1 MEEVNL
7 KKQFDDILKVTI
19 APTLKQMGFKKKGLH
34 FCKKVNDIFQ
44 CFNIQRNKWNSSN
57 EKFSFTFNIGF
68 YCEKINN
75 VLREKEESNWFPQVN
90 DCFIQLRIGNLIYKK
105 DYWYEFVNIYSFEKV
120 NDQVYKDIEFVLKSY
135 FEKYNSLG
143 NLKDFAGAIGLEN
156 NLISPLGKFV
166 FLMIT
171 NQIEAANKQIR
182 EEYKN
187 ALEPQSTTHT
197 INYPNGTSKIYT
209 YQPSVNEHFIANLEK
224 YAKNYG
230 IELKN

>member
-34 FCKKVNDIFQ
+34 FCKEVNDIFQ
-44 CFNIQRNKWNSSN
+44 CFNIQINKWNSYN

-75 VLREKEESNWFPQVN
+75 VLREKEESNLFPQVN
-90 DCFIQLRIGNLIYKK
+90 DCFIQLRIRDLTQKIEH
-105 DYWYEFVNIYSFEKV
+105 WYELSNNISFEV
-120 NDQVYKDIEFVLKSY
+120 ITSEVTNDIELFLLPH
-135 FEKYNSLG
+135 FEKYNSLEK
-143 NLKDFAGAIGLEN
+143 LKDFVGAIGLEN
-156 NLISPLGKFV
+156 NKISSLGKFV

-230 IELKN
+230 IELKK